1 LPQIIDF
8 TSIFTVILVILIVL
22 WILASS
28 IRVVKE
34 YERAIVFRLGRLI
47 GAKGPGL
54 IFRIPIVD
62 SLRVIDLRTVTFDVP
77 RQRIITRDNIT
88 IEVDAV
94 AYYRVADPV
103 KAVVTIKD
111 YIIATNLL
119 GQSMLRDLLGQFELD
134 EILARREELGKK
146 LTELLDIATDP
157 WGIKV
162 TSVTIKDVILPE
174 VMLRA
179 IAKQAEAERER
190 RSRIILAEGELQAAK
205 KMTEA
210 AEMYAETPVALRL
223 RELQT
228 LAEIAREKNL
238 IVVTPTAT
246 HGELVALVKAT
257 QAKSESQ

>member
-1 LPQIIDF
+1 MDF
-8 TSIFTVILVILIVL
+8 TSIFITIFIVLIIL

-94 AYYRVADPV
+94 AYYRVADPI

-111 YIIATNLL
+111 FITATNLL

-134 EILARREELGKK
+134 EILAKREELGKK
-146 LTELLDIATDP
+146 LTELLDVATDP

-162 TSVTIKDVILPE
+162 VSVTIKDVVLPE

-190 RSRIILAEGELQAAK
+190 RSRIILADGELQAAK
-205 KMTEA
+205 KMAEA
-210 AEMYAETPVALRL
+210 AEMYARIPLGLRL

-228 LAEIAREKNL
+228 LAEIARERNL
-238 IVVTPTAT
+238 IVVTPTTT
-246 HGELVALVKAT
+246 HGELIALAKASAQT
-257 QAKSESQ
+257 KSES

>member
-1 LPQIIDF
+1 M
-8 TSIFTVILVILIVL
+8 IFIVLIVL

-28 IRVVKE
+28 IRIVKE

-54 IFRIPIVD
+54 IFKIPIVD

-94 AYYRVADPV
+94 AYYRVADPI

-111 YIIATNLL
+111 FIMATNLL

-146 LTELLDIATDP
+146 LTELLDVATDP

-162 TSVTIKDVILPE
+162 ASVTIKDVVLPE

-205 KMTEA
+205 KMAEA
-210 AEMYAETPVALRL
+210 AEMYTKIPLGLRL

-228 LAEIAREKNL
+228 LAEIARERNL
-238 IVVTPTAT
+238 IVVAPTTT
-246 HGELVALVKAT
+246 HGELIALAKAT
-257 QAKSESQ
+257 QAKSRS